1 MKRTYDTPVLE
12 VVGSLVDTTGGN
24 TSPVTALD
32 ATFPAKTPFASNRT
46 STCSC
51 SSARTAS

>member
-24 TSPVTALD
+24 KAPVTSLD
-32 ATFPAKTPFASNRT
+32 ATFPAKTPFRKLTWS
-46 STCSC
+46 
-51 SSARTAS
+51 